1 VRTCDGATALIL
13 VAALFWIAPAFADGS
28 GDPTAV
34 KSEDGKYFDKQGN
47 PTYKVQ
53 PDGTVDWYTRS
64 GFVRYHS
71 ECHVCHGPD
80 GMGSSY
86 APALVNSLK
95 TMNYGDFLGV
105 VASGR
110 KNVNTANESVMPAF
124 GTNKNVMCVVDD
136 IYVYLRARADDAVPR
151 GRPAKHEEKPEAAT
165 KWQDSCF
172 GQKS

>member
-1 VRTCDGATALIL
+1 VRTRDGAIAFIV
-13 VAALFWIAPAFADGS
+13 VAALLSIASALADGS
-28 GDPTAV
+28 GDPADV

-53 PDGTVDWYTRS
+53 SGGTVDWYTYS

-86 APALVNSLK
+86 APALIDSLK
-95 TMNYGDFLGV
+95 TINYGDFLGV
-105 VASGR
+105 VAGGR
-110 KNVNTANESVMPAF
+110 KNVNTANENVMPAF

-136 IYVYLRARADDAVPR
+136 IYVYLRARANDAVHR
-151 GRPAKHEEKPEAAT
+151 ARPTKHEEKPEAAA